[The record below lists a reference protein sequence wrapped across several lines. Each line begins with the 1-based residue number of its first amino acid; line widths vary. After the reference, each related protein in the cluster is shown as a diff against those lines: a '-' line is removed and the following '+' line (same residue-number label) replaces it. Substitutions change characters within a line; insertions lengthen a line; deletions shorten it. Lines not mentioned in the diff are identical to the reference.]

1 MNPNEP
7 AYGKSAYA
15 TGASGN
21 RIHYMRTGTGPP
33 VLLLHGWP
41 GYWYDWRHV
50 IPLLSS
56 QFDLV
61 IPDLR
66 GFGRSD
72 KPAFQS
78 ADYGTSA
85 LAADLGALLN
95 ELQIS
100 STMVLGYDIGGSA
113 GQALAREYP
122 NKVKGLVISNPTYP
136 GVNGR
141 ELSPDNVSEFWYV
154 NFNVLPLA
162 SELVGYHR
170 DTVSMFLRHFYDHW
184 SGPRYEI
191 ESEAMESLVDTYA
204 SKEAIEGSLHYYKAW
219 AASLTRNDQSATRD
233 SPIDQPTIVLWGDSD
248 PTAPI
253 HWSDNLDK
261 HFSNLIRLEPLQGI
275 GHFVP
280 LEAPQAFAI
289 AAIDLDKEMTDLT
302 RLADEGTVENR
313 GD

>member
-1 MNPNEP
+1 MNANEP
-7 AYGKSAYA
+7 AYGQSAFA
-15 TGASGN
+15 AGASGN
-21 RIHYMRTGTGPP
+21 RIHYIRTGTGPP

-56 QFDLV
+56 RFDLV

-66 GFGRSD
+66 GFGQSD

-78 ADYGTSA
+78 ANNSTSA
-85 LAADLGALLN
+85 LAADLCALLN
-95 ELQIS
+95 ALRIS
-100 STMVLGYDIGGSA
+100 STIVLGYDIGGSV

-122 NKVKGLVISNPTYP
+122 NKIQGLVISNPTYP

-162 SELVGYHR
+162 SELVGYHK
-170 DTVSMFLRHFYDHW
+170 DTVAMYLRHFYEHW
-184 SGPRYEI
+184 SGPRYRI
-191 ESEAMESLVDTYA
+191 EPEAMELLVDTYA
-204 SKEAIEGSLHYYKAW
+204 AKEAIDGSLHYYKAW
-219 AASLTRNDQSATRD
+219 AESLTQNDQSAAHD
-233 SPIDQPTIVLWGDSD
+233 SPIDQPAIVLWGDSD

-253 HWSDNLDK
+253 TWSDNLDA
-261 HFSNLIRLEPLQGI
+261 HFSNLIRLEPLQDI

-280 LEAPQAFAI
+280 LEAPQAFAA
-289 AAIDLDKEMTDLT
+289 AAIDLDSRLTDL
-302 RLADEGTVENR
+302 G
-313 GD
+313 